1 MGGNVF
7 HTTATRLTTA
17 QLLLLLAHTKRVLS
31 PYFSA
36 LEITRFLSDK
46 KTHGDLDVI
55 CGLWTGGDGWKGA
68 NEKGD
73 CLSNPPI
80 MDDGKYMNIDEGHEW
95 TRREVREFCALLAE
109 KLGARKWE
117 KNGMEASFMVPCAVI
132 DKDTT
137 LTGDDDVSSQGHWS
151 GIELMTVLSN
161 RPTPTSSP

>member
-17 QLLLLLAHTKRVLS
+17 LLLLLAHTKRVLS

-73 CLSNPPI
+73 RPNPSA
-80 MDDGKYMNIDEGHEW
+80 MDSGKYINIDEGHEW

-109 KLGARKWE
+109 KLGASKWE
-117 KNGMEASFMVPCAVI
+117 KNGMEASFMVPCSVI

-137 LTGDDDVSSQGHWS
+137 LTGVDDVS
-151 GIELMTVLSN
+151 
-161 RPTPTSSP
+161 